1 MLASETTVH
10 TGRPAREPSA
20 GWNTPSESAVP
31 AISGEARPFFQ
42 AVSALPGQAGALLS
56 RVPAQVGETV
66 LEVRLRC
73 GKPIHLYTTKGHLF
87 LGEGGNTLS
96 RDSSRLPKLSQT
108 QLESCFYAL
117 CDYSIHTHQ
126 EDIRQGFVTL
136 RGGHRAGIS
145 GSCVWENGQPAG
157 IRDVSSIC
165 IRVAR
170 QKKGAADRLAAM
182 LLTGEIG
189 GGILIV
195 GAPGSGKTT
204 LLRDLARQ
212 LAGGLTGTYY
222 RVAAVDERGELGAAA
237 DGVPQNDLGV
247 CCDLLDGFPKGEGI
261 EIAVR
266 TLSPDFI
273 LCDEL
278 GGAEEIEAVRQSLC
292 RGVRMAASIHATDLD
307 ELLARPGVRELLGT
321 GAFSHLILLGKRPGE
336 PFASIPVK
344 EVLI

>member
-1 MLASETTVH
+1 LP
-10 TGRPAREPSA
+10 R
-20 GWNTPSESAVP
+20 
-31 AISGEARPFFQ
+31 ISQ
-42 AVSALPGQAGALLS
+42 
-56 RVPAQVGETV
+56 
-66 LEVRLRC
+66 
-73 GKPIHLYTTKGHLF
+73 
-87 LGEGGNTLS
+87 N
-96 RDSSRLPKLSQT
+96 

-165 IRVAR
+165 IRIAR